1 MNIHS
6 APKTL
11 LIVATRLALLALPCV
26 AAAAEID
33 ACALVS
39 KAEAAKLLGELREEP
54 KPETGIQKEKQCNY
68 TTVAGAWLKVSI
80 YSSDRWGMQKGI
92 VSEMNPTDLP
102 GVGEEAFT
110 VKRGTTYEI
119 YVRKGKWILE
129 LSSSAGPEPTKQF
142 AQTAA
147 ERMSKD

>member
-1 MNIHS
+1 MQTS
-6 APKTL
+6 SPVSRCFFL
-11 LIVATRLALLALPCV
+11 LILAFLALPCL
-26 AAAAEID
+26 AAVAEID

-68 TTVAGAWLKVSI
+68 TTAAGAWLKVSI

-92 VSEMNPTDLP
+92 VSEMNPTELP
-102 GVGEEAFT
+102 GVGEEAFV

-129 LSSSAGPEPTKQF
+129 VSSTVGPEPTKQF